1 MARNFN
7 TATYSGSLKLDR
19 VTGIRADKPK
29 AIPAKDLL
37 KPNTSF
43 KQATKSMKTV
53 ANVTTDGL
61 KK

>member
-1 MARNFN
+1 MARNLS
-7 TATYSGSLKLDR
+7 TPIYSGSLKLDR

-29 AIPAKDLL
+29 ATPIQDVLKKD
-37 KPNTSF
+37 TSF
-43 KQATKSMKTV
+43 KPAAISMKTV